1 MVTCAVSEIET
12 GVLVFFL
19 ALRTEEEMLAELEE
33 IWKDTITMV
42 RRRLAAGDEQM
53 KREYIERH

>member
-19 ALRTEEEMLAELEE
+19 ALRTEEEMLFSVSMR
-33 IWKDTITMV
+33 TPRM
-42 RRRLAAGDEQM
+42 
-53 KREYIERH
+53 